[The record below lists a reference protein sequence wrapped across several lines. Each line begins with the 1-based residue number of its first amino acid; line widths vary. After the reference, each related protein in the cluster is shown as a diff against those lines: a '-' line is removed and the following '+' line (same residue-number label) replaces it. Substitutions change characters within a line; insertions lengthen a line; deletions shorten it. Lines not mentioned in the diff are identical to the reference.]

1 MKKLTRLVLIT
12 AAVLTAG
19 SVATAAWFILRH
31 SRRPQSQKLVLGSP
45 CRDGLVSVE
54 PQLDAPMRITIS
66 NAACDNPQGA
76 SVQFLAENI
85 SSSPIS
91 QFEIR
96 AIETYDGLVDQGS
109 GVTTMGALLH
119 PHETRIGFIGGGVIT
134 AAGGKPVGP
143 LKHYQLTVWSA
154 TFADGKTWT
163 RRIAA

>member
-1 MKKLTRLVLIT
+1 MKKLSRLVLI
-12 AAVLTAG
+12 AMVIIAIGSIATAG
-19 SVATAAWFILRH
+19 WFVFRH
-31 SRRPQSQKLVLGSP
+31 SRRSSQKFVLGPP

-54 PQLDAPMRITIS
+54 TQTDAPLRITIS

-96 AIETYDGLVDQGS
+96 AIETYDELVDQGS
-109 GVTTMGALLH
+109 GVTSMGAVLH
-119 PHETRIGFIGGGVIT
+119 PHETRMGFIGGGVIT

-143 LKHYQLTVWSA
+143 LKHYQLTVWA
-154 TFADGKTWT
+154 VTFADGKTWT
-163 RRIAA
+163 RRVAA

>member
-1 MKKLTRLVLIT
+1 MKKLARLVLI
-12 AAVLTAG
+12 AAAILIAG
-19 SVATAAWFILRH
+19 SVATAAWFLFRQ
-31 SRRPQSQKLVLGSP
+31 SRRPQSQKLVLGPP

-54 PQLDAPMRITIS
+54 PQFDAPMRITIS

-96 AIETYDGLVDQGS
+96 AIETYDQLVDQGS
-109 GVTTMGALLH
+109 GVTTMGPLVH
-119 PHETRIGFIGGGVIT
+119 SHETRIGFIGGGVIT
-134 AAGGKPVGP
+134 TAGGKPVGP
-143 LKHYQLTVWSA
+143 LKHYQLTVWSV